1 MTEYL
6 TELFRAS
13 VSQITLAVIYLY
25 PMWKMRSVRTR
36 TIVIYLIGFFLLLS
50 LTQAASMFF
59 FDLDPMPLSLVPS
72 LVPCV
77 APFFMFRK
85 KGWQIVFLL
94 AVAFM
99 YATVVGAG
107 RYISE
112 YWLAGSQPFLA
123 DIIGIIVIAVT
134 LPPLLITLKRLY
146 RNPDMMQAVLF
157 WRLAWLIP
165 ALFFLII
172 FLTSSWPS
180 GNINANFLT
189 VRVLIYAVL
198 LIICRLFEIVVR
210 QITEAE
216 GVKRREQI
224 VSAENANLERLNRI
238 KTDFLHDM
246 NHELR
251 TPLAIITTGITF
263 AEGEMGLGG
272 NAEKARGALHDARS
286 EAMRIGRMLDGM
298 ADMADMAEIVEN
310 RQRLD
315 FAVLLRESAEAFRLR
330 LLTQKVDLR
339 VDLPGT
345 MPDVYVEA
353 DKLTRV
359 MGNLL
364 SNAADH
370 TAEGMVT
377 VTAEYDA
384 AYITVCVADT
394 GNGIPPELLPHVFE
408 RGVSGRGG
416 TGYGLS
422 ICKSIIEAHGGTIEA
437 ASDSS
442 GTAMTF
448 TVPVYGG
455 QEAGHKA

>member
-25 PMWKMRSVRTR
+25 PMWKMRSVKTR
-36 TIVIYLIGFFLLLS
+36 TVVIYLIGFFLLLS

-59 FDLDPMPLSLVPS
+59 FELAPMPLSLVPS
-72 LVPCV
+72 LVPCI

-99 YATVVGAG
+99 YATVVGSG

-112 YWLAGSQPFLA
+112 YWLAGSQPFLG

-134 LPPLLITLKRLY
+134 LPPLLIALKRLY

-157 WRLAWLIP
+157 WRLAWLVP
-165 ALFFLII
+165 ALFFMII

-180 GNINANFLT
+180 GRINAYFLT

-216 GVKRREQI
+216 DIKRREQI

-238 KTDFLHDM
+238 KTEFLQDM

-251 TPLAIITTGITF
+251 TPLATVAVSIAYADKQI
-263 AEGEMGLGG
+263 GESGDLP
-272 NAEKARGALHDARS
+272 KAQSRLKVAHD
-286 EAMRIGRMLDGM
+286 ETMRIGRMLDGM
-298 ADMADMAEIVEN
+298 STMSEMSAIVEN

-315 FAVLLRESAEAFRLR
+315 LAALLRESAEAFRLKLENR
-330 LLTQKVDLR
+330 RVELCLDLAG
-339 VDLPGT
+339 D
-345 MPDVYVEA
+345 MPDVFVER
-353 DKLTRV
+353 DKFAEV
-359 MGNLL
+359 VGNLL
-364 SNAADH
+364 NNAATCLTTRRSIL
-370 TAEGMVT
+370 TA
-377 VTAEYDA
+377 DA
-384 AYITVCVADT
+384 SPL
-394 GNGIPPELLPHVFE
+394 PP
-408 RGVSGRGG
+408 R
-416 TGYGLS
+416 
-422 ICKSIIEAHGGTIEA
+422 SIILT
-437 ASDSS
+437 
-442 GTAMTF
+442 
-448 TVPVYGG
+448 
-455 QEAGHKA
+455 